1 MIKVFPLVPSV
12 WYNAISGLGVIVL
25 LYSNIMRIITGSS
38 NEMKVTARERAV
50 AEEIM
55 QDTRFVMQAEGHV
68 GCHERSIV
76 RAWDELA

>member
-1 MIKVFPLVPSV
+1 
-12 WYNAISGLGVIVL
+12 
-25 LYSNIMRIITGSS
+25 MRIITGSS